1 MVLNSVSFLFPN
13 SCPLSW
19 WCHPIVSSSVVPFL
33 SCLQSFTASGSFP
46 VSHFFPSGG
55 QSIGASASASVLSK
69 NIQDWRAVGGGRA
82 INIMWPC
89 FSFFQWEIHDPQ
101 EKTDKIL
108 FLPWELSLGSEAQ
121 REEML
126 GKHSNCYFNSFTSI
140 LLLFNQSKLLQ
151 NPSPTHPFPFLSHS
165 PFPPPYLLPKKE
177 IGFLQR
183 TIPIFFSFYIYLFD
197 CARS

>member
-1 MVLNSVSFLFPN
+1 
-13 SCPLSW
+13 
-19 WCHPIVSSSVVPFL
+19 
-33 SCLQSFTASGSFP
+33 
-46 VSHFFPSGG
+46 
-55 QSIGASASASVLSK
+55 
-69 NIQDWRAVGGGRA
+69 
-82 INIMWPC
+82 
-89 FSFFQWEIHDPQ
+89 
-101 EKTDKIL
+101 
-108 FLPWELSLGSEAQ
+108 
-121 REEML
+121 ML

-197 CARS
+197 CARSQLQHLTFLLWHVRSSCPNRDQTQASCFGRTESQPLDHQASPPIPGFLTGILSWTNSNRLFTRTNCHLTVF